1 MAELL
6 HGALTH
12 EILGAY
18 YDVYNALPWGLPE
31 SAYGHAMSLALSA
44 RGLVHRRE
52 VPFNVQFR
60 GNVVCT
66 MRADLI
72 VERAVLVEIK
82 AGDRLAAAHERQLI
96 AYLQATSY
104 EVGLLFNFGPKPE
117 KRRLIQTERG
127 PRLENA

>member
-12 EILGAY
+12 EIIGAY
-18 YDVYNALPWGLPE
+18 YEVYNALPWGLPE

-44 RGLVHRRE
+44 RGLVHRQE

-60 GNVVCT
+60 GHVVCT

-96 AYLQATSY
+96 AYLQATSH